1 MNNEKIQHSKLDII
15 LEKKQG
21 LDAIIQDYETR
32 IDEKLASLAEDEI
45 ISKEINPELFET
57 SIQDTSRPDEHFLS
71 GVDISDDDALDQAVL
86 NSRILPSG
94 GNQLAFNRDE
104 LIDEKIKVDN
114 NTKDKPH
121 LFEEDEDEELPTLSK
136 ILGRDPAIPNKIEVL
151 PIETPE
157 VLTSIPISISPLD
170 PSNLPSNKPPD
181 LSDLLADVSTST
193 EDHFQK
199 DLPLEPK
206 PEKINKTKTET
217 LPLQKGDQPLYPKEI
232 PSKPIKPQTPA
243 AKVNLVNMVLPLVFF
258 IAGLLAFGVFL
269 ILFSQDF
276 SFVDYSVLFILFTC
290 LIFTIAMPYGA
301 SIFFMALLFC
311 SYIALTL
318 ISIFYLEVPFELYQ
332 IGWVIVIPL
341 ILWSSALLIKKV
353 RELFKTKKLLEGQ
366 IASYD
371 QLDEGSGL
379 TIEKAY
385 YKDLKYAMDRA
396 TKGETILVLEMMSI
410 SHLETLKSITGP
422 RLWDEILYKT
432 LNIIKQNCFS
442 THLIYVL
449 EGNVFSIIME
459 NTSMKNQF
467 MINHGINEAFNAM
480 ILEYNAIDVHVE
492 LHIIAVPYSRE
503 ITNPFE
509 YRALGLRQLKN

>member
-1 MNNEKIQHSKLDII
+1 MNNEKIQTSKLDII

-45 ISKEINPELFET
+45 ISKEVNPELFET
-57 SIQDTSRPDEHFLS
+57 SIHDTSPPDDHFLS
-71 GVDISDDDALDQAVL
+71 GVDVSDDDALDQAVL
-86 NSRILPSG
+86 NSRLVPSA

-104 LIDEKIKVDN
+104 LIDEKINVDN
-114 NTKDKPH
+114 NTKEEL
-121 LFEEDEDEELPTLSK
+121 LFIEEDDDEELPTLSK
-136 ILGRDPAIPNKIEVL
+136 ILGRDPAIPNKIEPL
-151 PIETPE
+151 PVETPE
-157 VLTSIPISISPLD
+157 ILTSTPISISPLD

-181 LSDLLADVSTST
+181 LSDLLAEVSTSN
-193 EDHFQK
+193 ENHFQK
-199 DLPLEPK
+199 NTPLEPTS
-206 PEKINKTKTET
+206 EKTNEAKAEA
-217 LPLQKGDQPLYPKEI
+217 PPHQKVDQPLYPKEI
-232 PSKPIKPQTPA
+232 PSKPFKQQIATP
-243 AKVNLVNMVLPLVFF
+243 KLNLADMILPLVFF

-269 ILFSQDF
+269 ILFSQNF

-341 ILWSSALLIKKV
+341 ILWSSALLIRKV
-353 RELFKTKKLLEGQ
+353 RELFKTKKLLESQ

-371 QLDEGSGL
+371 QLDEGPGL

-396 TKGETILVLEMMSI
+396 TKGETILVIEMMSI

-432 LNIIKQNCFS
+432 LNIIKKNCFS

-459 NTSMKNQF
+459 NTSMKNQL
-467 MINHGINEAFNAM
+467 MINQGINEAFNAM

-492 LHIIAVPYSRE
+492 LNIIAVPFSRE

-509 YRALGLRQLKN
+509 YRALGLRQLKD